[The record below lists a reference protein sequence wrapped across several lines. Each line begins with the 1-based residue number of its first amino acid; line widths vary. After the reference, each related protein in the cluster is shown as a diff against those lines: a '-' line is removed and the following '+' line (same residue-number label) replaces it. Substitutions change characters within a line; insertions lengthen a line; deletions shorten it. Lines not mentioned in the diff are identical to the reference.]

1 VGVNTDLAKLEESDA
16 GKAQRLVG
24 ELLREAGW
32 MEEKLKHRPKE
43 DIKKA
48 RMAARLR
55 SETTM
60 TWLWIAKRLEMGHWR
75 TAADAVRA
83 A

>member
-1 VGVNTDLAKLEESDA
+1 MNTDLAKLEESDA

-32 MEEKLKHRPKE
+32 MEGKLKHRPKGE
-43 DIKKA
+43 IKKA
-48 RMAARLR
+48 PN
-55 SETTM
+55 SDVG
-60 TWLWIAKRLEMGHWR
+60 LWIAKRLEMGHWR

>member
-1 VGVNTDLAKLEESDA
+1 MNTDLAKLEESDA

-32 MEEKLKHRPKE
+32 MDEKLKHRPKG